1 MAINPQT
8 AAIIGG
14 AGVGAYTSDITEN
27 PLSGAISTGIGAGM
41 GLFMKLPE
49 SSFKDMS
56 KVSVGP
62 SISMDL
68 IEQRSTISKNA
79 ERPFEDILSDFKG
92 KIDKRIKPILSYQ
105 DKIDGINR
113 KIDKYSESIN
123 AKIQKEI
130 EREHSG
136 INTRFDK
143 KIDKLTQQNAK
154 RRLAIESNRE
164 SSRERRLSSFHKRRR
179 DKQDREVSRYL
190 ETAQGKSE
198 LNRYNNWIESE
209 KNKRKHLRPRDM
221 QELRSSLYNDYISK
235 NPRAFFKLRKIQEK
249 YSEQNP
255 KIKSQLFNPWQSDKI
270 VEDRVI
276 AEEKL
281 RLNDQ
286 YLADDINNLQQQKQ
300 KWIDHHTKQINGYY
314 KASLE
319 DNELKRAPLLHAL
332 EGRFDKQFK
341 MMDKIHS
348 VLKNAGV
355 TVPNNHK
362 DIVDY
367 LDNLTDKDLLSKVD
381 EIISNPNLELIK
393 VHGTRIDKFKS
404 YSKQIQGAS
413 AEKDLAKWFTDIL
426 GNNVEDANLKAK
438 MFLDRAVGGEVTL
451 KDGVISFTDVDEKRV
466 TVPLTSY
473 SNGVRYHNQGKGV
486 YSTVSQFNPYGLG
499 YLEDKETKIG
509 GVTRKLTAADVVK
522 GYDPELMISHLDKN
536 TPISSILGNIKSL
549 FHYDSN
555 EAGVRFS
562 GSSSDFI
569 PTSNS
574 FLNKQ
579 GFIDLNF
586 GLNYNDHGEVNP
598 KYPFRKLKTNSEEG
612 LASERVRLIKDKLG
626 SELPPELAGHM
637 FDGVSMNDLTTINT
651 KGFSSFAAFAP
662 LERNETNV
670 GNRDTL
676 VVNKNKYTK
685 GLEEML
691 GTDRFNKQFSSS
703 QVVRKLD
710 VSNSQLFNEI
720 LSSIYGNDS
729 VLSDGGG
736 FFNMGT
742 EDFKV
747 KDRST
752 LKIPIQDVSELKIVN
767 SELAAGLR
775 SPAGITE
782 HVKNNPINITNK
794 PIAYDSLGNPIQLKD
809 QYTSGQIVDAYS
821 TDKDFRFV
829 VESEFNPNL
838 EGEMKFYSVGT
849 KSLNTGVSPAH
860 FNIRSEIGVMINDG
874 TIARNSTGHLTLNGA
889 FTNDINDIKQEAVR
903 RVSTAIENKT
913 YVPFSLIGSAS
924 DTGVST
930 IVDAIGSGLK
940 GNSIYDSLMS
950 RGGSQE
956 VSALTAMMFTE
967 NKAAIDLTATVAVG
981 LNSITSQFDEAIVT
995 AGMFGNLKTGS
1006 VEVKDLEARGILT
1019 SNNGFYSPEDLHNQR
1034 KAFNNKFLNTFNA
1047 ENFLQNKNNPAFLK
1061 TAYDLVDMSGAVTN
1075 YKSGIGFAVGS
1086 MNKGMSIVGAGN
1098 RAGMS
1103 WNARANL
1110 ITSGFTN
1117 SQLDLFGTKSDNL
1130 LYEVRSV
1137 IAERHKAKSS
1147 INSVIDRKESRFL
1160 SMMSGTALAENRLD
1174 TLSKLGDITQN
1185 IKDNPFLSYNLA
1197 YDGHDIKS
1205 INLSRISTTR
1215 SGTFEKDSKM
1225 NYMMKELDKH
1235 KFNVISADVDYK
1247 NSTTKADRE
1256 VARKGIQNALEEYNN
1271 HVFSMFSGDK
1281 NLLKGALSLE
1291 SKHSD
1296 IMQVKG
1302 IGGSAERFANSRMTA
1317 KHGFENIWFL
1327 SKDEAEHKAKQLGVE
1342 LKYNSVDG
1350 FDHIKRPVFVRNGEE
1365 IPLASLLTREPAQ
1378 GPLSSDLVSWYVD
1391 ETITKSNRSNAFV
1404 SNSSL
1409 IYAKGM
1415 FGDMDQDT
1423 VQTLLGNFKTRK
1435 EFDEIESNRKGIRKS
1450 FKDMEGILNSMKIKN
1465 SNQKQKTLADFES
1478 NVDYV
1483 NYRISSA
1490 LKGRNR
1496 KTLAAAST
1504 GLAVSYSKALE
1515 LEFGHL
1521 GINNAKLLEGRI
1533 LGHQLI
1539 ENLLKSAHLDTD
1551 AFSAAQEQAVEKLN
1565 RLRNGYLGKPKYDV
1579 VTKEG
1584 YEKGLR
1590 EELPKF
1596 LNLHNMKSV
1605 KDKTHLLAIIENIIT
1620 AELNH
1625 SVKIGRN
1632 PLTPLDLPEHRFSKD
1647 SAAYI
1652 DAINTIVE
1660 QGDITTMDYESASKH
1675 LRKSTGQVYSGVS
1688 DLIFDTFKNNKKVI
1702 LGGLGAMAGVAM
1714 LSRSDPSFSDSRSN
1728 TRQHAANMLRSS
1740 GEYDSPSVNNT
1751 PMGMDTNTNSSGYL
1765 TPKGFNSKGIKVSGE
1780 FVSESEQQYN
1790 NFNSMIS
1797 TDNIEDQAHNI
1808 TNSLFGDGI
1817 RSARLQTN

>member
-14 AGVGAYTSDITEN
+14 AAFGAYASDITEN
-27 PLSGAISTGIGAGM
+27 PLSGIMSAGVGAGM
-41 GLFMKLPE
+41 GVFMKLPE
-49 SSFKDMS
+49 ASFKDMS

-62 SISMDL
+62 AINMDL
-68 IEQRSTISKNA
+68 IDQRNALANVEQ
-79 ERPFEDILSDFKG
+79 PFEEIVSEFKN
-92 KIDKRIKPILSYQ
+92 KVDKRVRPILSYQ
-105 DKIDGINR
+105 DRVDKIKLRAERESN
-113 KIDKYSESIN
+113 SIN
-123 AKIQKEI
+123 KKIQDEI
-130 EREHSG
+130 NREHSG
-136 INTRFDK
+136 INTRFDE
-143 KIDKLTQQNAK
+143 KIDRKVKADLKRKAARSSKGVKLTPEE
-154 RRLAIESNRE
+154 L
-164 SSRERRLSSFHKRRR
+164 
-179 DKQDREVSRYL
+179 
-190 ETAQGKSE
+190 E
-198 LNRYNNWIESE
+198 LNSKYLSDEIEAI
-209 KNKRKHLRPRDM
+209 NKKRQGWLDHHSTRV
-221 QELRSSLYNDYISK
+221 N
-235 NPRAFFKLRKIQEK
+235 EK
-249 YSEQNP
+249 YSQELGETN
-255 KIKSQLFNPWQSDKI
+255 
-270 VEDRVI
+270 
-276 AEEKL
+276 
-281 RLNDQ
+281 
-286 YLADDINNLQQQKQ
+286 
-300 KWIDHHTKQINGYY
+300 
-314 KASLE
+314 
-319 DNELKRAPLLHAL
+319 LKRDSRLQTL
-332 EGRFDKQFK
+332 ERKFDKQFK

-355 TVPNNHK
+355 VVPNNPQA
-362 DIVDY
+362 IVDY
-367 LDNLTDKDLLSKVD
+367 LDTLDDKSLLNRVN
-381 EIISNPNLELIK
+381 EIVSNPNLELIK
-393 VHGTRIDKFKS
+393 LHGTKIERFKS
-404 YSKQIQGAS
+404 YSKQVQGAN
-413 AEKDLAKWFTDIL
+413 AEKELTKWFTDVL
-426 GNNVEDANLKAK
+426 GNNIEDANLKAK
-438 MFLDRAVGGEVTL
+438 MFLDRAVGGVIDL
-451 KDGVISFTDVDEKRV
+451 KDGNISFTDVDEKRV

-473 SNGVRYHNQGKGV
+473 NNGVRYHNQGKGV
-486 YSTVSQFNPYGLG
+486 YSTVNQYNPYGLG
-499 YLEDKETKIG
+499 YLEDKEVKIG
-509 GVTRKLTAADVVK
+509 DITRKLTAADVVR

-536 TPISSILGNIKSL
+536 TPISSILSNMKSL
-549 FHYDSN
+549 FHYDSK
-555 EAGVRFS
+555 ESGIRFS

-569 PTSNS
+569 PTSDS

-586 GLNYNDHGEVNP
+586 GLNFNDHGEINHQ
-598 KYPFRKLKTNSEEG
+598 YPFRKLKANAEEG
-612 LASERVRLIKDKLG
+612 LASERVRLIRDKLG
-626 SELPPELAGHM
+626 TELPPELAGHM

-651 KGFSSFAAFAP
+651 KGFNSFAAFAP

-676 VVNKNKYTK
+676 VVNKNKYTR
-685 GLEEML
+685 GLEQML
-691 GTDRFNKQFSSS
+691 GSERFNKQFSSS

-710 VSNSQLFNEI
+710 VSDSKLFNDI
-720 LSSIYGNDS
+720 TSSIYGNDY

-767 SELAAGLR
+767 PDLAVGFR
-775 SPAGITE
+775 SPTGITE

-794 PIAYDSLGNPIQLKD
+794 PIAYDSLGKPIKLKD

-821 TDKDFRFV
+821 TGKDFRLV

-838 EGEMKFYSVGT
+838 EGEMKFFSTGT

-860 FNIRSEIGVMINDG
+860 FNILSEIGVMINEG
-874 TIARNSTGHLTLNGA
+874 TLKRNSTGHLTLNGA
-889 FTNDINDIKQEAVR
+889 FVNDLSLVRQEAVN

-913 YVPFSLIGSAS
+913 YIPNSLIGSAS
-924 DTGVST
+924 DTGVNT
-930 IVDAIGSGLK
+930 IVDAIGGGLR
-940 GNSIYDSLMS
+940 GNSIYDTLVAQ
-950 RGGSQE
+950 GGSKE

-981 LNSITSQFDEAIVT
+981 LNSITSQFDEAIVS
-995 AGMFGNLKTGS
+995 AEMFGDLKANS
-1006 VEVKDLEARGILT
+1006 VEVRDLESRGILT
-1019 SNNGFYSPEDLHNQR
+1019 SNNGFYTPEDLQNQR
-1034 KAFNNKFLNTFNA
+1034 KAFNMKFLNTFNA
-1047 ENFLQNKNNPAFLK
+1047 ESYLQNKGNTAFLK
-1061 TAYDLVDMSGAVTN
+1061 TAYDMVSMSGAATN
-1075 YKSGIGFAVGS
+1075 YKAGIGFAVGS

-1103 WNARANL
+1103 WNARSNL
-1110 ITSGFTN
+1110 LTSGFNNT
-1117 SQLDLFGTKSDNL
+1117 QLELFGTKSDNL

-1137 IAERHKAKSS
+1137 LSERHRANSS
-1147 INSVIDRKESRFL
+1147 INSIIDRKEGRFL
-1160 SMMSGTALAENRLD
+1160 SMINGTPLAENRLE
-1174 TLSKLGDITQN
+1174 TLSKLGDVGAGVRN
-1185 IKDNPFLSYNLA
+1185 SPFLSYNLS
-1197 YDGHDIKS
+1197 YDGHDVKS

-1215 SGTFEKDSKM
+1215 SGTFEKDSGM

-1235 KFNVISADVDYK
+1235 KLNVISADVDYK
-1247 NSTTKADRE
+1247 NSTTKEERE
-1256 VARKGIQNALEEYNN
+1256 TTRKAVQGALDTYND
-1271 HVFSMFSGDK
+1271 HVFNMFSGDN

-1291 SKHSD
+1291 SANSD

-1317 KHGFENIWFL
+1317 KNGYENVWFL
-1327 SKDEAEHKAKQLGVE
+1327 SKEEAEHKAKQLGVE

-1350 FDHIKRPVFVRNGEE
+1350 FDHIKRPMFVRNGEE
-1365 IPLASLLTREPAQ
+1365 IPLASILTREPAQ

-1423 VQTLLGNFKTRK
+1423 VQTLLGNFNSRK
-1435 EFDEIESNRKGIRKS
+1435 EFDEIEEGRKGIRKTFMS
-1450 FKDMEGILNSMKIKN
+1450 MEGILNSMKVKN
-1465 SNQKQKTLADFES
+1465 SNQKQKTLSDFES
-1478 NVDYV
+1478 HMEYV

-1515 LEFGHL
+1515 MEFGHL
-1521 GINNAKLLEGRI
+1521 GINNPKLLEGRI

-1551 AFSAAQEQAVEKLN
+1551 AFSAEQEQAVEKLN
-1565 RLRNGYLGKPKYDV
+1565 RLRSGYLGKPKYDV
-1579 VTKEG
+1579 VTREG

-1596 LNLHNMKSV
+1596 LNLHNMKAGAD
-1605 KDKTHLLAIIENIIT
+1605 KDRLSGIVENMVT

-1625 SVKIGRN
+1625 STKIGRN
-1632 PLTPLDLPEHRFSKD
+1632 PLSPLDLPEHRYSKD
-1647 SAAYI
+1647 SKAYL
-1652 DAINTIVE
+1652 DAVNTIIE
-1660 QGDITTMDYESASKH
+1660 RGDIAPMDYEDASKH
-1675 LRKSTGQVYSGVS
+1675 LRKASGQVYSGVS

-1702 LGGLGAMAGVAM
+1702 LGGLGAMAGIAM
-1714 LSRSDPSFSDSRSN
+1714 LSRSEPSFSDSRSN
-1728 TRQHAANMLRSS
+1728 TRQHAASMLRSS
-1740 GEYDSPSVNNT
+1740 GEYDAPSINNT
-1751 PMGMDTNTNSSGYL
+1751 PMGRDTNTNSSGYL

-1797 TDNIEDQAHNI
+1797 TDNIEDQAYNI